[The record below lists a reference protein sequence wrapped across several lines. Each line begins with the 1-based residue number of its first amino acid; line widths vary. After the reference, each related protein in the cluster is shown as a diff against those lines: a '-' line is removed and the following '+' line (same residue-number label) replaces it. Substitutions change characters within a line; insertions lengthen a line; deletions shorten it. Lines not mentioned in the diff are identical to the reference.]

1 VNALC
6 ETMTFLSDAL
16 AADPATALAHCAA
29 WLDPVGLMTESD
41 DYDFIGE
48 DDPVE
53 MALWVTRRAF
63 PDVYADAIRALR
75 AGAGHIE
82 IDNLICAGLS
92 EHGLPADNIE
102 YLGWGIPLPAYGVTL
117 EDADFYPA
125 NPEAARVLAAFGVS
139 PEPNPYRIDIPQ
151 ICYTAGHL
159 LGADLIEYP
168 DADWQN
174 VGWALGHLWSCTGN
188 SVVLCG
194 IESSLSSTSRT
205 NHTVTIPDQA
215 YRVAELLAVDL
226 EAHIDMRYRQMAW
239 LLRWLF
245 SSTNNSCLDW
255 DHETMYSVE
264 PLSWEPEDVEFAFT
278 IIQEAETIMADIQSA
293 LKWIQ
298 ENPVVLVGLALNVAQ
313 LYQALEKR
321 PQEPPRLTFHWFDL
335 DHEALDEVLG
345 RIGISAG
352 KIKVTSRSSADPS

>member
-1 VNALC
+1 MNALR

-16 AADPATALAHCAA
+16 AADPVTALAHCAA
-29 WLDPVGLMTESD
+29 WLDPVGLMTEAD

-151 ICYTAGHL
+151 FCYTAGHL
-159 LGADLIEYP
+159 LGADLIEHP
-168 DADWQN
+168 DPDWQN

-188 SVVLCG
+188 SVV
-194 IESSLSSTSRT
+194 
-205 NHTVTIPDQA
+205 
-215 YRVAELLAVDL
+215 
-226 EAHIDMRYRQMAW
+226 
-239 LLRWLF
+239 
-245 SSTNNSCLDW
+245 DW
-255 DHETMYSVE
+255 DWETLAEIE
-264 PLSWEPEDVEFAFT
+264 PLGWSPDEVEFAVE
-278 IIQEAETIMADIQSA
+278 IVREADEITAKA
-293 LKWIQ
+293 HAGLKWLCANESEFETLQRNIQ
-298 ENPVVLVGLALNVAQ
+298 LVYHTLTTKGKDHAAQ
-313 LYQALEKR
+313 LQLEWSSPDDCAQR
-321 PQEPPRLTFHWFDL
+321 GTEP
-335 DHEALDEVLG
+335 A
-345 RIGISAG
+345 A
-352 KIKVTSRSSADPS
+352 